1 MTKLYKFSL
10 KKICYSFVAIAFSI
24 AITRNSE
31 ARDTST
37 SEIYSTLTTDTIPK
51 LKKDSLVA
59 LTPSDSVLLNDT
71 IPVNDSTR
79 RLQNDSSIQSV
90 DTFHLKLSKDTLD
103 APVDYEAS
111 DSSVLLVKEKKFL
124 LYGKT
129 KTTYKDITLTAPK
142 VILDQ
147 QTNILTAYGAWDSTG
162 APIARAQ
169 FQQGSEG
176 FQSDTIRYNFKTKRG
191 LTMGTF
197 TKQSEMFVNA
207 PYIKKVNDSIAFAK
221 HVTMTTCDLDDPH
234 FGFVAK
240 KAEFVTGKVAVTGP
254 IHPEFEG
261 IPVPIYL
268 PFGIFPLK
276 SGRHSGF
283 LAPQFAATEQFGL
296 GLEGL
301 GYYHV
306 LNDYMDVKLLTN
318 IYSYGGWSAMIIP
331 TYRKLYHY
339 NGSLNL
345 SIQHTKIA
353 FKGDPDYSL
362 TKSFNISWSHSVD
375 PKAARGT
382 NFSANVNAGSTRYNQ
397 YVVNNPFRNFNNQLS
412 SSIAYSKTWK
422 GKPYNLTLSANHNQN
437 NNTHL
442 INLILPDG
450 SFTVS
455 TLYPFENK
463 NRSGAAKWYE
473 KIGIGYST
481 VARNQVS
488 FYDADSIDAP
498 FNGSIRKVPVNKS
511 LGHLLDTMQWG
522 AQHRFP
528 ISMSLPPLGPLI
540 VSPFVSYEETWL
552 THRMRREWNSAKNK
566 IDTLSNTRG
575 LFIDRQM
582 SYGIGFN
589 TALYGTFLFNKGKT
603 KIRHVMRP
611 TFNMNYKPNLSR
623 KFYDVIPTDSLSAV
637 QGRKQPLPQVA
648 GNNNLFSGYGYGRFG
663 GMTFGI
669 DNNLEMK
676 KRGKKDT
683 ADKKIRLIEGFGFT
697 SGYNF
702 LQDSMKL
709 SPFNL
714 YFRTTLFEKLSIS
727 AQGLY
732 SPYAQDSN
740 GVDTR
745 QYVWQGDRFRL
756 GRLRSGSVSMSTSF
770 QSKPRDPKKANTE
783 TPTNGTRIT
792 DPSVLGDEQRMQQYV
807 NHNPAE
813 FVDFNIPWSLSI
825 SYSLF
830 FSRSI
835 QQGIRKTN
843 ITSNL
848 SFNNTFSLTPKWMFT
863 TSGYYDLGTMKLNM
877 FTMSVSR
884 DMHCWQLS
892 VNVTPIGL
900 SKYFNITI
908 SPKSGIL
915 QDLRV
920 NRTRYFYNY

>member
-1 MTKLYKFSL
+1 
-10 KKICYSFVAIAFSI
+10 
-24 AITRNSE
+24 
-31 ARDTST
+31 
-37 SEIYSTLTTDTIPK
+37 
-51 LKKDSLVA
+51 
-59 LTPSDSVLLNDT
+59 
-71 IPVNDSTR
+71 
-79 RLQNDSSIQSV
+79 
-90 DTFHLKLSKDTLD
+90 
-103 APVDYEAS
+103 
-111 DSSVLLVKEKKFL
+111 
-124 LYGKT
+124 
-129 KTTYKDITLTAPK
+129 
-142 VILDQ
+142 
-147 QTNILTAYGAWDSTG
+147 
-162 APIARAQ
+162 
-169 FQQGSEG
+169 
-176 FQSDTIRYNFKTKRG
+176 
-191 LTMGTF
+191 
-197 TKQSEMFVNA
+197 
-207 PYIKKVNDSIAFAK
+207 
-221 HVTMTTCDLDDPH
+221 
-234 FGFVAK
+234 
-240 KAEFVTGKVAVTGP
+240 
-254 IHPEFEG
+254 
-261 IPVPIYL
+261 
-268 PFGIFPLK
+268 
-276 SGRHSGF
+276 
-283 LAPQFAATEQFGL
+283 
-296 GLEGL
+296 
-301 GYYHV
+301 
-306 LNDYMDVKLLTN
+306 
-318 IYSYGGWSAMIIP
+318 
-331 TYRKLYHY
+331 
-339 NGSLNL
+339 
-345 SIQHTKIA
+345 
-353 FKGDPDYSL
+353 
-362 TKSFNISWSHSVD
+362 
-375 PKAARGT
+375 
-382 NFSANVNAGSTRYNQ
+382 
-397 YVVNNPFRNFNNQLS
+397 
-412 SSIAYSKTWK
+412 
-422 GKPYNLTLSANHNQN
+422 
-437 NNTHL
+437 
-442 INLILPDG
+442 
-450 SFTVS
+450 
-455 TLYPFENK
+455 
-463 NRSGAAKWYE
+463 
-473 KIGIGYST
+473 
-481 VARNQVS
+481 
-488 FYDADSIDAP
+488 
-498 FNGSIRKVPVNKS
+498 
-511 LGHLLDTMQWG
+511 
-522 AQHRFP
+522 
-528 ISMSLPPLGPLI
+528 
-540 VSPFVSYEETWL
+540 
-552 THRMRREWNSAKNK
+552 
-566 IDTLSNTRG
+566 
-575 LFIDRQM
+575 
-582 SYGIGFN
+582 
-589 TALYGTFLFNKGKT
+589 
-603 KIRHVMRP
+603 
-611 TFNMNYKPNLSR
+611 
-623 KFYDVIPTDSLSAV
+623 LSAV